1 MSQLGERFASAGE
14 AQLSALLL
22 AAVVAAGALLLV
34 LVLGDWGARIAT
46 LYLMSLMGVLSLA
59 VFTGN
64 SGIVSFGHASFMGV
78 GAYVSGILTMP
89 AAIQQGAL
97 PHLPDVL
104 AGHQLGLPLA
114 LVMVVI
120 AGLVAGLVS
129 GLPIARLSGSG
140 ASIATLAMLI
150 IVHVL
155 LIGARDITRGSQ
167 TFYGVPNLTTLSVA
181 LPIALAFVV
190 IARLF
195 KEMPFGL
202 KLRAAR
208 ENEVAAAASG
218 VDLFAARYAGWVLS
232 ITMAA
237 VAGAVYGHFLGAF
250 SPKDFYF
257 DLMFTMIAMLIVG
270 GMLTV
275 TGAVVGTALI
285 TGVIQVL
292 RQVESGMDLGLVQ
305 VPVIF
310 GLTQLGLGLA
320 LLFAIWRRPLGI
332 AGLTEL
338 QLPLSGRRASVPAPA
353 AVAPAPSQPA
363 RAGALEV
370 RGLTKRFGGLVAAED
385 VSFQVDRGQIVGLI
399 GPNGA
404 GKTTIVN
411 MICGQLAADAGQAH
425 LDGRSLAGLS
435 PSAIARA
442 GLGRTFQAIRL
453 FDRMTVLENVTVAAL
468 AVEPGP
474 IAARVAAASLLE
486 RLEVIGDVTRLAGT
500 LPYGARRRLE
510 IARALALKPRYLLL
524 DEPAAGMN
532 PAETDALVGTL
543 SRIRDDFG
551 LGLLVIEHDLRL
563 IMRLCDRIVVVNK
576 GQRIAVG
583 TPDEVRRDEK
593 VIEAYIG
600 RRKDRPQ
607 AVPA

>member
-1 MSQLGERFASAGE
+1 MSGLGQRVWIDRAALVSVLALAGLVV
-14 AQLSALLL
+14 AGVLLL
-22 AAVVAAGALLLV
+22 ALPFGAF
-34 LVLGDWGARIAT
+34 GARIAT
-46 LYLMSLMGVLSLA
+46 LFLMSLMGVLALQ

-64 SGIVSFGHASFMGV
+64 SGIVSFGHASFMGI
-78 GAYVSGILTMP
+78 GAYVSGLLTMP
-89 AAIQQGAL
+89 AAIQKGAL
-97 PHLPDVL
+97 PQLPDLL
-104 AGHQLGLPLA
+104 AGHELGLGLA

-150 IVHVL
+150 IVHVIL
-155 LIGARDITRGSQ
+155 VGARDITRGSQ
-167 TFYGVPNLTTLSVA
+167 TFYGVPSLTTVWVA
-181 LPIALAFVV
+181 LPVALLFIM

-202 KLRAAR
+202 QLRAAR

-218 VDLFAARYAGWVLS
+218 VDLFQARYAGWVLS
-232 ITMAA
+232 IVLAC

-275 TGAVVGTALI
+275 TGAIVGTALI
-285 TGVIQVL
+285 TAVIQVL
-292 RQVESGMDLGLVQ
+292 RQIESGVDLGAVQ
-305 VPVIF
+305 IPQIF

-320 LLFAIWRRPLGI
+320 LLLAIWQRPLGI
-332 AGLTEL
+332 AGLSEL
-338 QLPLSGRRASVPAPA
+338 TLPLAPPDAPRVPEPEAKPASPA
-353 AVAPAPSQPA
+353 AG
-363 RAGALEV
+363 RLEIK
-370 RGLTKRFGGLVAAED
+370 GLTKRFGGVVAAEAITFS
-385 VSFQVDRGQIVGLI
+385 VERGRIVGLI

-411 MICGQLAADAGQAH
+411 MICGQLPPDAGEAL
-425 LDGRSLAGLS
+425 LDGASLSGRS
-435 PSAIARA
+435 PHAIARA

-453 FDRMTVLENVTVAAL
+453 FDRMTALENVTVAAL
-468 AVEPGP
+468 AVEPSP
-474 IAARVAAASLLE
+474 AAARSAAE
-486 RLEVIGDVTRLAGT
+486 RLLARLDLSGDADLLAGT
-500 LPYGARRRLE
+500 LPYGGRRRLE
-510 IARALALKPRYLLL
+510 IARALALRPRYLLL

-532 PAETDALVGTL
+532 PAETDALVATL
-543 SRIRDDFG
+543 SRIRDDYQ
-551 LGLLVIEHDLRL
+551 LGLLVIEHDMRL

-576 GQRIAVG
+576 GQRIAEG
-583 TPDEVRRDEK
+583 TPEEVRRDEK

-600 RRKDRPQ
+600 RRKEPS
-607 AVPA
+607 AATP